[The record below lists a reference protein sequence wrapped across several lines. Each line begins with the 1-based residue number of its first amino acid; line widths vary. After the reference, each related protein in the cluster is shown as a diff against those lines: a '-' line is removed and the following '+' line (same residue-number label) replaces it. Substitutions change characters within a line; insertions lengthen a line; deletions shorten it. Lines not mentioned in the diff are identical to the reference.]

1 MAEHEV
7 ECRLFG
13 HATPHRLVGRFADHG
28 QAGGGDGLREHRLQ
42 DSHLVHRGAVRTH
55 HRRVHPLGDIL
66 RQRVVRFRPAHQGTH
81 DGLLRLQAAEVV
93 APGFRVGLVVEDR
106 GVTWV
111 GDEDGQVGPIGQ
123 FAGERGRGIER
134 DQDGPVLELAHELV
148 RDLADGV
155 VRDRQNDDIGLRQ
168 RIFGALRA
176 EAQFLE
182 SRSADLADLDMRHLI
197 RRTAQIR

>member
-1 MAEHEV
+1 M
-7 ECRLFG
+7 
-13 HATPHRLVGRFADHG
+13 
-28 QAGGGDGLREHRLQ
+28 
-42 DSHLVHRGAVRTH
+42 
-55 HRRVHPLGDIL
+55 
-66 RQRVVRFRPAHQGTH
+66 
-81 DGLLRLQAAEVV
+81 
-93 APGFRVGLVVEDR
+93 
-106 GVTWV
+106 
-111 GDEDGQVGPIGQ
+111 GDEDGEVGPIGQ